1 MLQINL
7 TLTKQEDEQVSLQ
20 QVNELLSKQ
29 KETFVAL
36 LQQQQD
42 NFQCSATM
50 ILDSTNQRLDTLT
63 REVQEIKP
71 AFSSP
76 EGG

>member
-1 MLQINL
+1 MGPKKAEA
-7 TLTKQEDEQVSLQ
+7 KQEDEQVSLE

-29 KETFVAL
+29 KEMFVAL

-42 NFQCSATM
+42 NFQCFAKM

-63 REVQEIKP
+63 REVQEIKTSIQ
-71 AFSSP
+71 FT
-76 EGG
+76 